1 MPVKTANKN
10 GNAAPI
16 LGAGTVPP
24 TDTAPKEEAAQI
36 TIDRIGKKEAQIKVV
51 GTAPLIVH
59 RFSEKAKQQMLDKQQ
74 GKTRVKKAPKDP
86 QADYE
91 GAFYRLPETE
101 PGVPRYGF
109 PATGF
114 KAATIGAARYFD
126 GVPMTIL
133 RRAMFF
139 FGEGTDQLIEIH
151 GEPHMREDVVRIS
164 AGSTDLRYRPQFDE
178 WTATLNIIYVPSMLT
193 LESLVALVDAGGMSG
208 VGEWRPGK
216 SDSGA
221 YGTYEVSANDAFIL
235 G

>member
-1 MPVKTANKN
+1 MPVKTAPVSSKN
-10 GNAAPI
+10 GAKTGVNPDLVDSAP
-16 LGAGTVPP
+16 
-24 TDTAPKEEAAQI
+24 EQEAAQI
-36 TIDRIGKKEAQIKVV
+36 TIERIGRKIAQIQVV

-91 GAFYRLPETE
+91 GAFYRLPAHEE
-101 PGVPRYGF
+101 GGPGRYGF
-109 PATGF
+109 PSTGF

-139 FGEGTDQLIEIH
+139 DGEGTDKLIEIH

-178 WTATLNIIYVPSMLT
+178 WTANLTIIYVPSMLT
-193 LESLVALVDAGGMSG
+193 IESLVALVDAGGMSG

-216 SDSGA
+216 CDSGA
-221 YGTYEVSANDAFIL
+221 YGTYQVAGDAQL
-235 G
+235 LS

>member
-1 MPVKTANKN
+1 MPVKTAPAPN
-10 GNAAPI
+10 GVKPGAAE
-16 LGAGTVPP
+16 A
-24 TDTAPKEEAAQI
+24 EEAQI
-36 TIDRIGKKEAQIKVV
+36 TIDRIGKKEVQITVV

-86 QADYE
+86 EADYQ
-91 GAFYRLPETE
+91 GAFYRLPEIE

-126 GVPMTIL
+126 NVAMTTL
-133 RRAMFF
+133 RRALFF
-139 FGEGTDQLIEIH
+139 TGEGPDQLVEIK
-151 GEPHMREDVVRIS
+151 GEPKMREDVVRIS

-178 WTATLNIIYVPSMLT
+178 WTATINIIYVPSMLT
-193 LESLVALVDAGGMSG
+193 PESLMSLVDAGGMSG

-221 YGTYEVSANDAFIL
+221 YGTYEVPNGTDALLL